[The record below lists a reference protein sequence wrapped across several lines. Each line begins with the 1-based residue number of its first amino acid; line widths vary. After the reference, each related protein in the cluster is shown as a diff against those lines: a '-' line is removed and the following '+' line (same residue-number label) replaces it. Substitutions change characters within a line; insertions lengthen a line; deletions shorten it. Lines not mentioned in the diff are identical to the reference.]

1 MRDGIGCPVDLGSE
15 ASACRIRGESSR
27 DMGEKAGREQGLAL
41 EGGRLDSLGSGL
53 GDDWFD

>member
-1 MRDGIGCPVDLGSE
+1 MPDGIGCPVDLGPE
-15 ASACRIRGESSR
+15 ALACRIRGEPSR

>member
-41 EGGRLDSLGSGL
+41 EGGRLDSRLRFRRRL
-53 GDDWFD
+53 V